1 MMQLSLAQGALLKE
15 DGLARV
21 SENNTVFLV
30 KMRYEAMRISQERGW
45 VSSDDL
51 RVYAS
56 QQNLEPTHQNAW
68 GAIFKGPHWKIIG
81 RRKSAVPES
90 HNREIKIWQYV
101 ARTDT

>member
-1 MMQLSLAQGALLKE
+1 MMQLSLEEGRVLKE
-15 DGLARV
+15 EGITSV
-21 SENNTVFLV
+21 SENNTEFLAL
-30 KMRYEAMRISQERGW
+30 MRAEAIRISQSRGW

-56 QQNLEPTHQNAW
+56 QHNIEPTHQNAW
-68 GAIFKGPHWKIIG
+68 GAVFLGACWKVIG

-101 ARTDT
+101 ERTGT

>member
-1 MMQLSLAQGALLKE
+1 MQLSLEEGRVLKD
-15 DGLARV
+15 DGLAGV
-21 SENNTVFLV
+21 ADNNIAFLAV
-30 KMRYEAMRISQERGW
+30 MRAEARRIYETRGW

-68 GAIFKGPHWKIIG
+68 GAVFLGRCWKVIG

-90 HNREIKIWQYV
+90 HNREIKIWAYV
-101 ARTDT
+101 ERTGT